1 MRQVLS
7 QKCASMDEG
16 MMPHVTPLIIQTY
29 VKQGEFFIPLVEVG
43 RLVLDDPN
51 YVDGSIR
58 VFAGRK
64 PLITDAEW
72 TDIVD
77 WWGEIGNVIHD
88 LAGGKTAV
96 DSSFPDCP
104 IDMRFRVAAG
114 CLTWE
119 VDGAKARKATFN
131 LDQALQA
138 LVDGY
143 LSTFERLRVVNPDA
157 TRDYDGLMD
166 YFRNAMPSCRDHRFS
181 KS

>member
-1 MRQVLS
+1 MTE
-7 QKCASMDEG
+7 D
-16 MMPHVTPLIIQTY
+16 MMPPVTLLAIQTC
-29 VKQGEFFIPLVEVG
+29 VKQGESFIPLAEVG
-43 RLVLDDPN
+43 RLVLDDPG

-58 VFAGRK
+58 VFSGCK
-64 PLITDAEW
+64 PLITDVEW
-72 TDIVD
+72 TDIGH
-77 WWGEIGNVIHD
+77 WWGEMGNVIHD

-138 LVDGY
+138 SVDGY
-143 LSTFERLRVVNPDA
+143 FSTFERLSVVNSDA
-157 TRDYDGLMD
+157 ARDYDGLMG

-181 KS
+181 RS